1 MPTPQE
7 LRNEILNGPLK
18 DDLLGSWAN
27 GDDNYTAQVLN
38 TKNKRGPIP
47 IVELSAYCATEGITG
62 AVRALLEIPIGSE
75 IAPSVLMTLQI
86 KTLLYTVETLL
97 VTDFRMST
105 ADTDDPKFVMA
116 YQGLISLGVMTQ
128 DQCDA
133 IIALGNNRM
142 SRAEEAF
149 NEIGINIS
157 PMQVGEARNLS
168 N

>member
-1 MPTPQE
+1 M
-7 LRNEILNGPLK
+7 L
-18 DDLLGSWAN
+18 
-27 GDDNYTAQVLN
+27 VL
-38 TKNKRGPIP
+38 
-47 IVELSAYCATEGITG
+47 
-62 AVRALLEIPIGSE
+62 
-75 IAPSVLMTLQI
+75 
-86 KTLLYTVETLL
+86 
-97 VTDFRMST
+97 
-105 ADTDDPKFVMA
+105 
-116 YQGLISLGVMTQ
+116 LGVMTQ